1 MSAFSLDKL
10 TRHKYIQEFED
21 NILYNFDNYFYH
33 KNFRVGGGIKDEKEL
48 KHNIIFYKL
57 LNIDVCQNID
67 YIKAHLEGYDIA
79 EPKRK
84 KHDLATLL
92 KKFEKYKEDNNFQN
106 IHDNVPYVWSKVEW

>member
-57 LNIDVCQNID
+57 LNMMCA
-67 YIKAHLEGYDIA
+67 K
-79 EPKRK
+79 
-84 KHDLATLL
+84 T
-92 KKFEKYKEDNNFQN
+92 
-106 IHDNVPYVWSKVEW
+106 